1 MVFSHQ
7 MYPLISSCSCVHASY
22 YMSIPVLLLFI
33 RPVLSDS
40 LQPHELQHTRPPY
53 PSSSPKICP
62 SSCPLHWWCHPAIA
76 SSDTL
81 FCPQSFPASGPFPM
95 SWLFASDDQNTGVST
110 SASVLPTSFQGW
122 FPLRLTGW
130 SPCSPTDSQESSPAS
145 QIKGIN
151 SSMYNS
157 SVPIEKRI
165 QKGLLVCSTDVED
178 VRCFYMF

>member
-1 MVFSHQ
+1 

-62 SSCPLHWWCHPAIA
+62 SSCPLHWWCHLAI
-76 SSDTL
+76 SSSKTL
-81 FCPQSFPASGPFPM
+81 FSFCPQSFPASVTFPM
-95 SWLFASDDQNTGVST
+95 SRLFASDDQNTGVST

-122 FPLRLTGW
+122 FPLRLTDLI
-130 SPCSPTDSQESSPAS
+130 SLLS
-145 QIKGIN
+145 
-151 SSMYNS
+151 
-157 SVPIEKRI
+157 
-165 QKGLLVCSTDVED
+165 KGLSGVFSSTTFQ
-178 VRCFYMF
+178 RHQFFGALPSLWSSSHNHMGPLGRP

>member
-1 MVFSHQ
+1 MLHITCPFQCCCCSFAQ
-7 MYPLISSCSCVHASY
+7 SCQTLCKPMNCSTPGLP
-22 YMSIPVLLLFI
+22 IPHHL
-33 RPVLSDS
+33 
-40 LQPHELQHTRPPY
+40 
-53 PSSSPKICP
+53 KICP

-95 SWLFASDDQNTGVST
+95 SRLFASDDQNTGVST

-130 SPCSPTDSQESSPAS
+130 SPCSPRDSQESSPAS

-151 SSMYNS
+151 SLMYNS

-165 QKGLLVCSTDVED
+165 QKGLLVCSTPVEH